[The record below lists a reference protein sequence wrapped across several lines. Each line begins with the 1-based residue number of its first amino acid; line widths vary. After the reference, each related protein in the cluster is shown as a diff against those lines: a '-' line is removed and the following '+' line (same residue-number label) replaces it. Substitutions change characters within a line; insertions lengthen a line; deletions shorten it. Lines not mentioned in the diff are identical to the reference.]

1 MNILGL
7 PVVCQDYEFLG
18 DICVAI
24 EALCDEDHSMNILK
38 FKQLGLVQKL
48 YDIIQQIT
56 TMSTSASCD
65 IISNSSDINTSSSS
79 DISTSSSNSINGSSG
94 KDEIIIR
101 LKKISTQLNSKK
113 KY

>member
-65 IISNSSDINTSSSS
+65 IISNSSSSSS
-79 DISTSSSNSINGSSG
+79 NSSDINTSSSNSINGSSG

-101 LKKISTQLNSKK
+101 LKKISSQLNSKK